1 MQALERL
8 GLRFQE
14 EIPVQTLLSENFNPS
29 LYGLS
34 KSQRIK
40 VSALRDIV
48 REYNESMV
56 HVAKTITNSQEAASV
71 MYGSIGKLQHEEV
84 WVAYLNRNG
93 EVMNTEMLFK
103 GGLDSSV
110 ICHRTVVAKALS
122 CDASAIIL
130 YHNHPSGNPLPSPA
144 DIKATESLRKAL
156 DVFGISLVD
165 HLIISPRKYYSFSDE
180 TESSVNTNTFN
191 NI

>member
-1 MQALERL
+1 MLQQLFYQRNL
-8 GLRFQE
+8 
-14 EIPVQTLLSENFNPS
+14 VQTLLSENFNPN

-34 KSQRIK
+34 KSQIVK
-40 VSALRDIV
+40 VFALRDIV
-48 REYNESMV
+48 REYNKSMV
-56 HVAKTITNSQEAASV
+56 HVAKTITNSKEAASV
-71 MYGSIGKLQHEEV
+71 IYGSIGKLQHEEV
-84 WVAYLNRNG
+84 WVAFLNRNG
-93 EVMNTEMLFK
+93 DVMNTEMLFK

-110 ICHRTVVAKALS
+110 ICHRTIVAKALS

-130 YHNHPSGNPLPSPA
+130 YHNHPSGNPRPSQA

-156 DVFGISLVD
+156 DVFGIGLVD

-180 TESSVNTNTFN
+180 TEISIDTDTIN

>member
-14 EIPVQTLLSENFNPS
+14 EIPVQTLLSENFNPN

-34 KSQRIK
+34 KSQIIK

-48 REYNESMV
+48 QEYNKSMV
-56 HVAKTITNSQEAASV
+56 HVAKTITTSKAAASV
-71 MYGSIGKLQHEEV
+71 MYGSIGNLQHEEV
-84 WVAYLNRNG
+84 WVAFLSRNG
-93 EVMNTEMLFK
+93 NVINTEMLFK

-130 YHNHPSGNPLPSPA
+130 YHNHPSGNPLPSTA

-156 DVFGISLVD
+156 DVFEIGLVD
-165 HLIISPRKYYSFSDE
+165 HLILSPHKYYSFSDE
-180 TESSVNTNTFN
+180 SETSVNTNTFN